1 MMEKYEEG
9 YYEMGL
15 NAYDGDEP
23 YIFVSY
29 SHEDIPQVRD
39 IMKRIDKEKFRY
51 WYDDVMEVGED
62 FRIELQTK
70 IENCSAFL
78 LFVSCFGF
86 EIYAMFFEYPNVG
99 LFLLH
104 INTICGIVKSRKS
117 CQ

>member
-29 SHEDIPQVRD
+29 SHEDIPQVRE

-78 LFVSCFGF
+78 LFVSNHSMQSKYCGM
-86 EIYAMFFEYPNVG
+86 EI
-99 LFLLH
+99 
-104 INTICGIVKSRKS
+104 IVAYKNNKRIYKNNY
-117 CQ
+117 